1 MAKTVPGLFLM
12 EDVKLL
18 GLFGAGT
25 SLHIVNSVLSGLVP
39 VLNALLLLS
48 QVAIGVATFVLLWR
62 KIKRKKG
69 SKPDDLSLLLVT
81 AILFCI

>member
-1 MAKTVPGLFLM
+1 MAKTVPGLFIM
-12 EDVKLL
+12 EDIKLI

-25 SLHIVNSVLSGLVP
+25 SLQFFNSVVSGLMPVLSG
-39 VLNALLLLS
+39 LLLLS

-69 SKPDDLSLLLVT
+69 SKPNDLDL
-81 AILFCI
+81 